1 MSLSFGP
8 PSEATR
14 RSFLCS
20 PKKQVKTDVY
30 FLIRV
35 RVNQHFRGGHGV
47 VRCQL
52 LRLGLDLHLTES
64 DVNNVSHRIL
74 ATPGMFEYFILP
86 SVSTQLL
93 LREGGDRSRSF
104 AAFV

>member
-1 MSLSFGP
+1 MFIFD
-8 PSEATR
+8 TR
-14 RSFLCS
+14 
-20 PKKQVKTDVY
+20 
-30 FLIRV
+30 

-93 LREGGDRSRSF
+93 LREGGDVPDHLLHLSD
-104 AAFV
+104 V